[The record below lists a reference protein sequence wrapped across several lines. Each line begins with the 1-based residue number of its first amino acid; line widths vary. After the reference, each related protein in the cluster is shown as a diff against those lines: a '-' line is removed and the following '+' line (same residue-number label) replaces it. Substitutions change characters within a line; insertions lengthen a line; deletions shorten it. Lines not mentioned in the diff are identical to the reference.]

1 MCGIV
6 AINSKND
13 MDFPVE
19 ELLSLI
25 SIKHRGQDDSG
36 FFRSK
41 NGDCHL
47 GSVRLL
53 IIDLSL
59 AGHQPMMDYS
69 DSCTLV
75 A

>member
-41 NGDCHL
+41 NKHRGEAALAVTLPD
-47 GSVRLL
+47 VKF
-53 IIDLSL
+53 INNLSK
-59 AGHQPMMDYS
+59 
-69 DSCTLV
+69 
-75 A
+75 